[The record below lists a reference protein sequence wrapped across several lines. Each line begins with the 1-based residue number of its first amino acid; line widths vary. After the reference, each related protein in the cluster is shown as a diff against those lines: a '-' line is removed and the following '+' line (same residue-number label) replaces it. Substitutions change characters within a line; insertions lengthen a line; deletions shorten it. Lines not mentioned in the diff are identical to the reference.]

1 MSSILDHEV
10 HHMLNG
16 GGSHLQSQPQNHLQ
30 SRLQESMSKLSVSR
44 PGCFDPYGRNALE
57 EEEEGGGGGGDLDGT
72 STTLDASSSNNT
84 TVVAALGAGG
94 RLEVSDR

>member
-16 GGSHLQSQPQNHLQ
+16 GGGHLQNQPLNPLQ
-30 SRLQESMSKLSVSR
+30 SRLQEGMSKLSVSR

-57 EEEEGGGGGGDLDGT
+57 EEEGGGGGELDGT

>member
-16 GGSHLQSQPQNHLQ
+16 GGGHLQNQPQNPLQ
-30 SRLQESMSKLSVSR
+30 SRLQEGMSKLSVSR

-57 EEEEGGGGGGDLDGT
+57 EEEGGEGGGELDGT